1 MQFLD
6 PLKLALASPLKLML
20 KQRSVIARHH
30 GLLSPTI
37 IFLSMNHI
45 QAVNFCVLGNVA
57 NEQPGFFDAMLTN
70 DRIYAFKMHE

>member
-6 PLKLALASPLKLML
+6 PLKLALASLLKLML

-45 QAVNFCVLGNVA
+45 QAVNLCVLGKFA
-57 NEQPGFFDAMLTN
+57 NEQPGVFDESLTN
-70 DRIYAFKMHE
+70 KLVSRY